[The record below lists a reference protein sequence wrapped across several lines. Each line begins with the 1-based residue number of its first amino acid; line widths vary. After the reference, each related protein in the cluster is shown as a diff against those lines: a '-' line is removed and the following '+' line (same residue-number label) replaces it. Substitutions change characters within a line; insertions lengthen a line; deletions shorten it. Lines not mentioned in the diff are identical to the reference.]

1 MATKSS
7 GYDVKA
13 VHLTADTQA
22 LDADGISAAAAV
34 GNNAA
39 LTIGGALASGGSC
52 TFDAGRVVTILSA
65 GDDSAISFTVVGTDV
80 NGDAQTESVTGANAG
95 TATGSNYFKT
105 VTSITA
111 VGDPAGNV
119 SAGVNASAADV
130 VFGWQISVSRHKPG
144 VYWHRWCVEFSDD
157 EPNWNKRLQGRNGGV
172 SDCNQRFNHSRRGH
186 GVFCWN
192 LRAVHGVNFQH
203 VDGVSCL
210 AGAK

>member
-130 VFGWQISVSRHKPG
+130 VFGGRSRFQGINLVCTGTAGVLNFLTTSPTGTSIYKVGTVASATATRDLTIPDEGMVFSAGIYVQYTVST
-144 VYWHRWCVEFSDD
+144 
-157 EPNWNKRLQGRNGGV
+157 
-172 SDCNQRFNHSRRGH
+172 FNTLT
-186 GVFCWN
+186 VFH
-192 LRAVHGVNFQH
+192 A
-203 VDGVSCL
+203 
-210 AGAK
+210 